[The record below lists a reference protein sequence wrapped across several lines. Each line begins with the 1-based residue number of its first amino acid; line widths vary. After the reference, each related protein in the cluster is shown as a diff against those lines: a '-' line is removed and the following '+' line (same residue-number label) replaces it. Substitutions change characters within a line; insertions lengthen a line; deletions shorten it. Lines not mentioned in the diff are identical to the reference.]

1 MTKFI
6 LAKKI
11 GMSQIFKDEKVI
23 PVTILEAGPIV
34 VTQIKTP
41 EKDGYS
47 AIQVGFGYKK
57 PKRLSKALKGH
68 LKDLGSFRW
77 LREFHIPEEELK
89 KFKVGDKID
98 VSIFQKGERVKI
110 TGITK
115 AKGFQGVVK
124 RHGFHGGPKTHGQ
137 KDRLRAPGSIGPTHP
152 QHVVK
157 GRKMAGRMGGERL
170 TLKNCQIVEIL
181 PEQNLLAIKGSLPG
195 KKGELLKIVT
205 QEND

>member
-6 LAKKI
+6 LGKKI
-11 GMSQIFKDEKVI
+11 GMSQIFKDDKVI
-23 PVTILEAGPIV
+23 PVTLVEAGPIV

-41 EKDGYS
+41 QKDGYS
-47 AIQVGFGYKK
+47 AIQVGFGFKK

-68 LKDLGSFRW
+68 LKNLGSFRW
-77 LREFHIPEEELK
+77 LREFRVSEEELK
-89 KFKVGDKID
+89 NFQIGDKIE
-98 VSIFQKGERVKI
+98 VSIFKEGEKVKI
-110 TGITK
+110 TGTSK

-157 GRKMAGRMGGERL
+157 GRRMAGRMGGETV
-170 TLKNCQIVEIL
+170 TLKNCQIVEVL
-181 PEQNLLAIKGSLPG
+181 PEENLLVIKGALPG
-195 KKGELLKIVT
+195 KRGELLKIVS
-205 QEND
+205 QEK